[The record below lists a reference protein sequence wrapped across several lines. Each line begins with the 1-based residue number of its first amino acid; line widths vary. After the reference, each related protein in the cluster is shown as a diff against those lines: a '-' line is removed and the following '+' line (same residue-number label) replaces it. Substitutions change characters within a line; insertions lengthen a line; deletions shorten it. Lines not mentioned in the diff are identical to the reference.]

1 MLRGPSFGGPGAEWR
16 HLMTRR
22 LLTRGVP
29 ALAVAAALVPAV
41 ALAGKPVT
49 SGDQKL
55 QVKATLSPAKA
66 GAKPVTMG
74 VSVSYTNPKNSAQQP
89 PYNTR
94 QLIFTGQVAIHPS
107 AVPACKESSNIAAN
121 GKTSGCPA
129 NTKIGTGSVVVNAA
143 PTIKQPIT
151 GTVTIYNGVND
162 RGYSGHP
169 KGTRNIFLYVQ
180 TSVHINV
187 TDVFYIEKAPGGGT
201 TLIENQPKPKKAGV
215 TPGSF
220 TIKHI
225 MLSVS
230 GGTASKPYL
239 SDVSRCSGSWPFSF
253 TINNWFNQPS
263 VTAKDKVACVK

>member
-1 MLRGPSFGGPGAEWR
+1 
-16 HLMTRR
+16 MTRR
-22 LLTRGVP
+22 LLSRGLP
-29 ALAVAAALVPAV
+29 AVAVAAALVPAA

-55 QVKATLSPAKA
+55 QVKASLSPAKA
-66 GAKPVTMG
+66 GAKPVTLG

-94 QLIFTGQVAIHPS
+94 QLIFTGQYATHPF
-107 AVPACKESSNIAAN
+107 AVPACKESANVTAN

-129 NTKIGTGSVVVNAA
+129 NTKIGSGSVVVNAA

-162 RGYSGHP
+162 RGYGGHP
-169 KGTRNIFLYVQ
+169 KGARTIFLYVQ

-187 TDVFYIEKAPGGGT
+187 TDVFYIHKAPGGGT
-201 TLIENQPKPKKAGV
+201 KLVADVTKPKKPGV

-239 SDVSRCSGSWPFSF
+239 SDVSKCSGSWPFSF
-253 TINNWFNQPS
+253 TVNNWFNQPS
-263 VTAKDKVACVK
+263 VTAQDKVTCE

>member
-1 MLRGPSFGGPGAEWR
+1 
-16 HLMTRR
+16 MTRR
-22 LLTRGVP
+22 LLSRA
-29 ALAVAAALVPAV
+29 ALAIGVAAVLVPAV

-55 QVKATLSPAKA
+55 QVKASLNPAKA
-66 GAKPVTMG
+66 GAKPVTLG
-74 VSVSYTNPKNSAQQP
+74 VSVSYTNPKNSAQQS

-94 QLIFTGQVAIHPS
+94 QLIFTGRYATHPF
-107 AVPACKESSNIAAN
+107 AVPACKESSNIKAK

-129 NTKIGTGSVVVNAA
+129 NTKIGSGSVVVNAA

-151 GTVTIYNGVND
+151 GTVTVYNGVND
-162 RGYSGHP
+162 GGFGGHP
-169 KGTRNIFLYVQ
+169 KGARNIFLFVQ
-180 TSVHINV
+180 TSLHINV

-201 TLIENQPKPKKAGV
+201 KLVADMSKPTKPGI

-225 MLSVS
+225 TLSVS
-230 GGTASKPYL
+230 GGTASKPYF
-239 SDVSRCSGSWPFSF
+239 SDATACRGSWPFSF

-263 VTAKDKVACVK
+263 VTAHDKVACTK